1 MLATALACTGAFHGS
16 SHHRPSVTS
25 RAAVSHIAAIAT
37 ALPPTINAV
46 GDDDA
51 TPTINAN
58 HAHESRSPIILV
70 VGGVYIDELH
80 AMPGFPTED
89 SQQQAI
95 SVVRRRGG
103 NAATTA
109 CVVAQL
115 APPSATVQWM
125 GTLPAPGAGDDSG
138 VEFVLTSLNDH
149 GVDTAL
155 TELVSP
161 PTPGGFLGVPTAT
174 IILSAATG
182 SRTIISS
189 RRGLA
194 EVSPAWFA
202 AKLSEVLAS
211 GSGGLGRPGWIHLET
226 REYSSVV
233 QLARH
238 ARAALT
244 ARAAGPAGSAAAA
257 AAAWR
262 LSVEIEEVGVSVA
275 EALELCACADVVFF
289 SRDWAKKHAA
299 ELLAD
304 DAIDGD
310 EHEALRLLRQ
320 LASRVG
326 PRASDGHGVST
337 LVCAWGAQ
345 GAFALARAE
354 PTRSGAPA
362 SQRWEPAYEP
372 AVPVEHVVD
381 STGAGDSFNAGVIT
395 ALAAGCP
402 VRVAL
407 RDACAVAGQK
417 VQQDGFYGLAEAL
430 PADGSRA
437 RWAVLDGLCA

>member
-1 MLATALACTGAFHGS
+1 MLATAFACTAALHGP
-16 SHHRPSVTS
+16 SHHRTPVAS

-37 ALPPTINAV
+37 ALPPRVPTETID
-46 GDDDA
+46 G
-51 TPTINAN
+51 AN
-58 HAHESRSPIILV
+58 RALEYAARRSPMILV

-95 SVVRRRGG
+95 SVTRRRGG
-103 NAATTA
+103 NAATTS

-115 APPSATVQWM
+115 APPDATVQWM

-138 VEFVLTSLNDH
+138 VEFVLSSLNDH

-155 TELVSP
+155 TELVTP

-194 EVSPAWFA
+194 EVSPAWFS
-202 AKLSEVLAS
+202 AKLTEVLAS
-211 GSGGLGRPGWIHLET
+211 SGSLVRPGWIHLET

-238 ARAALT
+238 AREALT
-244 ARAAGPAGSAAAA
+244 ARASGPGSAAAA
-257 AAAWR
+257 WK

-275 EALELCACADVVFF
+275 EALELCACADVAFF

-299 ELLAD
+299 ELLGAD
-304 DAIDGD
+304 DAADGD

-326 PRASDGHGVST
+326 PHAST

-345 GAFALARAE
+345 GAFALARSE
-354 PTRSGAPA
+354 PTRSSGPA
-362 SQRWEPAYEP
+362 SQRWEPAFEP

-402 VRVAL
+402 VSVAL

-437 RWAVLDGLCA
+437 RWAVLDGIYA

>member
-1 MLATALACTGAFHGS
+1 MA
-16 SHHRPSVTS
+16 S

-37 ALPPTINAV
+37 ALPPRVPTETID
-46 GDDDA
+46 G
-51 TPTINAN
+51 AN
-58 HAHESRSPIILV
+58 RALEYAARRSPMILV

-95 SVVRRRGG
+95 SVTRRRGG
-103 NAATTA
+103 NAATTS

-115 APPSATVQWM
+115 APPDATVQWM

-138 VEFVLTSLNDH
+138 VEFVLSSLNDH

-155 TELVSP
+155 TELVTP

-194 EVSPAWFA
+194 EVSPAWFS
-202 AKLSEVLAS
+202 AKLTEVLAS
-211 GSGGLGRPGWIHLET
+211 SGSLVRPGWIHLET

-238 ARAALT
+238 AREALT
-244 ARAAGPAGSAAAA
+244 ARASGPGSAAAA
-257 AAAWR
+257 WK

-275 EALELCACADVVFF
+275 EALELCACADVAFF

-299 ELLAD
+299 ELLGAD
-304 DAIDGD
+304 DAADGD

-326 PRASDGHGVST
+326 PHAST

-345 GAFALARAE
+345 GAFALARSE
-354 PTRSGAPA
+354 PTRSSGPA
-362 SQRWEPAYEP
+362 SQRWEPAFEP